1 MKQIVKL
8 RANKEKI
15 VSNIEMKQVINQMT
29 KKVEDIV
36 PKQTMSFEKLLIEDI
51 AKLNDSDR
59 ILA

>member
-15 VSNIEMKQVINQMT
+15 VSNIDVKQVINQTT

-36 PKQTMSFEKLLIEDI
+36 PKQTVNFEKLLI
-51 AKLNDSDR
+51 
-59 ILA
+59 